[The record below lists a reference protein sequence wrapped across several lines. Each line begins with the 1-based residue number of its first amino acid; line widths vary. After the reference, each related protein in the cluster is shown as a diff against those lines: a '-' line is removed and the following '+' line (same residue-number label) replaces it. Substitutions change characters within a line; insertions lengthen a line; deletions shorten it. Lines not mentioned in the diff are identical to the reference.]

1 MHPGERKI
9 NKTSNG
15 GKLLNKDE
23 DRVLQE
29 GGRRTKGVKIGVY
42 GQAENVRTGDF

>member
-29 GGRRTKGVKIGVY
+29 GGRTKRVKIGVY
-42 GQAENVRTGDF
+42 GQAENVRIGDF